1 MNLPNKLTTI
11 RMALVVALIVLLVFP
26 YSYFAI
32 EVPYVF
38 NGAVSLVYLIGAI
51 IFVIAAVTDFF
62 DGYFARKLNLI
73 TNYGKF
79 MDPIA
84 DKLLVNSL
92 LIILVAPQFAYHQ
105 AVPLILVVLMIGRDI
120 VVDGFRLVAA
130 NQNKVLAANIFGKIK
145 TVLQMVAIVLYL
157 LNDFPFSNQMT
168 GSAPPFVSLILMIL
182 ATIAS
187 LTSGI
192 IYLAKNRHVLSEETI
207 EDEQ

>member
-11 RMALVVALIVLLVFP
+11 RMALVVALIGILVFP

-32 EVPYVF
+32 EVPYVL

-51 IFVIAAVTDFF
+51 IFIVAAITDFF
-62 DGYFARKLNLI
+62 DGYLARKLNLI

-92 LIILVAPQFAYHQ
+92 LIILVVPQFAYHQ

-168 GSAPPFVSLILMIL
+168 GSAPPLVSLVVMIL

-187 LTSGI
+187 VTSGFIYI
-192 IYLAKNRHVLSEETI
+192 IKNRHVLSEKISEN
-207 EDEQ
+207 E

>member
-1 MNLPNKLTTI
+1 
-11 RMALVVALIVLLVFP
+11 MALVVALIVLLVFP

-32 EVPYVF
+32 EVPYVL
-38 NGAVSLVYLIGAI
+38 NGAVSLVYLIGAV
-51 IFVIAAVTDFF
+51 IFIIAAITDFF

-92 LIILVAPQFAYHQ
+92 LIILIAPQFAYHQ

-120 VVDGFRLVAA
+120 IVDGFRLVAA

-145 TVLQMVAIVLYL
+145 TVLQMIAIVLYL

-168 GSAPPFVSLILMIL
+168 GSAPPFVSLIIMIL
-182 ATIAS
+182 ATVAS
-187 LTSGI
+187 VTSGI
-192 IYLAKNRHVLSEETI
+192 IYIAKNRHVLSEETSA
-207 EDEQ
+207 DE

>member
-32 EVPYVF
+32 EVPYVL
-38 NGAVSLVYLIGAI
+38 NGAVSLVYLIGAV
-51 IFVIAAVTDFF
+51 IFIIAAITDFF

-92 LIILVAPQFAYHQ
+92 LIILIAPQFAYHQ

-120 VVDGFRLVAA
+120 IVDGFRLVAA

-145 TVLQMVAIVLYL
+145 TVLQMIAIVLYL

-168 GSAPPFVSLILMIL
+168 GSAPPFVSLIIMIL
-182 ATIAS
+182 ATVAS
-187 LTSGI
+187 VTSGI
-192 IYLAKNRHVLSEETI
+192 IYIAKNRHVLSEETSA
-207 EDEQ
+207 DE